1 MNRKSTQMMAEAG
14 ILVALATVLSLIK
27 ISLPMNL
34 QGGSITAGSMIP
46 ILIYALRWGVKPGLL
61 MGAVYGVIQMILE
74 PYAMTPVQI
83 LLDYGLAFGALG
95 LAGFAKTAFD
105 GMRNGGKPKFSIYL
119 AILLGM
125 LGRFVAHFIAGGTVW
140 AIYAPEGQN
149 PWLYSFIYNG
159 SYMLPEILV
168 TFLLLGVLLRPLAKI
183 K

>member
-1 MNRKSTQMMAEAG
+1 MKNKSTQMITEAG
-14 ILVALATVLSLIK
+14 ILIALATVLSLIK
-27 ISLPMNL
+27 IKLPINL

-46 ILIYALRWGVKPGLL
+46 IMVFALRWGLKPGVL
-61 MGAVYGVIQMILE
+61 MGAVYGIIQMILE

-83 LLDYGLAFGALG
+83 FLDYGLAFGALG
-95 LAGFAKTAFD
+95 LAGFAKTSFD
-105 GMRNGGKPKFSIYL
+105 AMRNGKEAKASIYL

-125 LGRFVAHFIAGGTVW
+125 VGRFLSHFIAGGTVW

-149 PWLYSFIYNG
+149 PWVYSFIYNG

-168 TFLLLGVLLRPLAKI
+168 TFLLLSVLLRPLSKI

>member
-1 MNRKSTQMMAEAG
+1 MKTKSTKMITEAG
-14 ILVALATVLSLIK
+14 ILIALATVLSLIK
-27 ISLPMNL
+27 LSLPLNIY
-34 QGGSITAGSMIP
+34 GGSITAGSMIP
-46 ILIYALRWGVKPGLL
+46 ILIFALRWGVKPGILV
-61 MGAVYGVIQMILE
+61 GAVYGTIQMILE

-95 LAGFAKTAFD
+95 LAGFAKTGFD
-105 GMRNGGKPKFSIYL
+105 AMRTGGKAKVSIYL
-119 AILLGM
+119 AILVGM

-149 PWLYSFIYNG
+149 PWFYSFIYNG

>member
-1 MNRKSTQMMAEAG
+1 MKSKSTQMITEAG
-14 ILVALATVLSLIK
+14 ILIALATVLSLIK
-27 ISLPMNL
+27 ISLPINL

-46 ILIYALRWGVKPGLL
+46 ILIFSLRWGLKPGIF
-61 MGAVYGVIQMILE
+61 MGAVYGIIQMILE
-74 PYAMTPVQI
+74 PYAMTPIQI
-83 LLDYGLAFGALG
+83 FLDYALAFGALG
-95 LAGFAKTAFD
+95 LAGIAKTSFD
-105 GMRNGGKPKFSIYL
+105 AMRNGGKAKISLYL

-125 LGRFVAHFIAGGTVW
+125 LGRFAAHFIAGGTVW

-168 TFLLLGVLLRPLAKI
+168 TFLLLSVLLRPLAKI